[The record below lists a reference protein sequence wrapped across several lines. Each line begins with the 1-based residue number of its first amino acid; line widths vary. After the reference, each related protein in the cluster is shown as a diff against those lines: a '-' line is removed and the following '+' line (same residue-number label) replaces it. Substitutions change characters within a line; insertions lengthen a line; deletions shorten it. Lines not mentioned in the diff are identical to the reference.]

1 MSLVDTRN
9 TGLGGRDAQTRLS
22 VDMPSAPVRVVIR
35 NRPSE
40 VSADNLALE
49 KDGKTVTVRQGRT
62 DSGGTVKHETLS
74 FTCDAVLANASQ
86 EKVFDDV
93 ARPICEDVLEGFN
106 GTIMCYGQ
114 TGAGKSFTMVGD
126 GQDYHLRGVAPR
138 ALGQIFREVNNR
150 PEYQYTVRFS
160 CLEIYNENLFDLLAT
175 LPEYGPRSELSLLG
189 EGRGGVPVKGL
200 TSAEVGSEEEALR
213 LLFEAEANRA
223 VAEHALNQAS
233 SRSHVLYLLT
243 VERRSRVA
251 SGGAVQ
257 SARLTLVDLAGS
269 ERLKKSSSASYV
281 PDATMPPHVRQQQQ
295 QQQLEAMSINKS
307 LAFLEQVVMA
317 LGARGGRSHVPHR
330 SSKLT
335 AVLRDALGGNCRTTL
350 VANIWGE
357 SRHIEETVSTLKF
370 ALRMRNVTTS
380 AVLNQS
386 VELTPAVG
394 CPDPARPRR

>member
-1 MSLVDTRN
+1 
-9 TGLGGRDAQTRLS
+9 
-22 VDMPSAPVRVVIR
+22 MPQAPVRVVIR

-126 GQDYHLRGVAPR
+126 GQDYHLRGMAPR

-189 EGRGGVPVKGL
+189 EGRGH
-200 TSAEVGSEEEALR
+200 TS
-213 LLFEAEANRA
+213 LF
-223 VAEHALNQAS
+223 
-233 SRSHVLYLLT
+233 RSHVT
-243 VERRSRVA
+243 
-251 SGGAVQ
+251 GM
-257 SARLTLVDLAGS
+257 DC
-269 ERLKKSSSASYV
+269 
-281 PDATMPPHVRQQQQ
+281 H
-295 QQQLEAMSINKS
+295 
-307 LAFLEQVVMA
+307 
-317 LGARGGRSHVPHR
+317 
-330 SSKLT
+330 
-335 AVLRDALGGNCRTTL
+335 
-350 VANIWGE
+350 
-357 SRHIEETVSTLKF
+357 
-370 ALRMRNVTTS
+370 
-380 AVLNQS
+380 
-386 VELTPAVG
+386 
-394 CPDPARPRR
+394 